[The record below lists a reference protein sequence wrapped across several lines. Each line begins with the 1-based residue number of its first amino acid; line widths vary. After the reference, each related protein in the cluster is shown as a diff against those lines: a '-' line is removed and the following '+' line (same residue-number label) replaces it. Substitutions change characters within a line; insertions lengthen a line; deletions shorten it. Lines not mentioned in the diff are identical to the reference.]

1 MAYTK
6 KPDNFYDRFSANS
19 LMVLEKRYLRR
30 NEKGEVT
37 ETPKQM
43 FRRVAE
49 AVAEGD
55 EQYGGDEAEIAATAE
70 KFFGMM
76 ADLEWLPNSPCL
88 MGAGTEIGQLA
99 ACFVIPVED
108 SMESIFE
115 AIKSAALIHK
125 SGGGTGFDFSQ
136 IRPKDDIVQSTG
148 GIASGPVSFMHVF
161 NAATEVVKQ
170 GSRRRGANMG
180 VLRVDHPDIM
190 EFISC
195 KKQEGS
201 LSNFNI
207 SVGITK
213 AFMDALSKDEDCP
226 LINPRTSA
234 PAGQLR
240 ASEVIQRIAEM
251 AWRNGEPGL
260 IFLDRINEFN
270 PTPALGNVKSVN
282 PCGEQ
287 PLLPMEACVL
297 GSINLS
303 RMVTEGKI
311 DWQKLERITKTA
323 VHFLD
328 NVITINEFPLPE
340 IREATLL
347 TRKIGLGVMG
357 FAEMLIKL
365 GIPYDSPAASG
376 LAAKLMESISYWS
389 KEASCDLAA
398 SRGVFPACHESIYA
412 KGKYVFPLVY
422 IDEIFT
428 RQIEAPYFAWGLL
441 LNRMRSGSDGLRNAT
456 TTTIA
461 PTGSIAL
468 IAGTSHGIEP
478 LFALAYRREHIL
490 DEDSLTIVNPLFE
503 KMAREQ
509 GFYSAGLV
517 REIAEKGNCQ
527 GLSQVPSDIQKVFVT
542 AHDISPEWHIRIQA
556 AFQTHGLD
564 NAASKTINMPHEATV
579 EDIHQ
584 SFLLA
589 YKLGCKGITIYRDR
603 SRIKQVLS
611 KGSSAKAEDEEAAKP
626 QPICPTPRP
635 RPDITRGI
643 TSRVALG
650 CNRKLFIT
658 VNEDEKG
665 LCEVFVQVGKGGG
678 CISSFS
684 EAVGRLISLALRS
697 SIPVREIIDQLRGI
711 RCPHPS
717 WHEGNP
723 FLSCADAVARSLV
736 QYLEETDANL
746 LKNPTVDPQLGLL
759 FECPECEGPM
769 EHQGGCSI
777 CRWCGY
783 SECG

>member
-1 MAYTK
+1 M
-6 KPDNFYDRFSANS
+6 PSDDFNDRFSANS

-30 NEKGEVT
+30 NEKGEIT
-37 ETPKQM
+37 ETPRRM
-43 FRRVAE
+43 FRRVAN

-55 EQYGGDEAEIAATAE
+55 KQYGGEEAEIAATAE

-76 ADLEWLPNSPCL
+76 ADLDFLSNSPTL

-99 ACFVIPVED
+99 ACFVLPIED

-180 VLRVDHPDIM
+180 LLRVDHPDIM

-195 KKQEGS
+195 KEQEGT

-213 AFMDALSKDEDCP
+213 SFMDALSKDKDYP

-234 PAGQLR
+234 PAGRLR
-240 ASEVIQRIAEM
+240 ASEVMRRIAET

-270 PTPALGNVKSVN
+270 PTPALGNIKSVN
-282 PCGEQ
+282 PCGET
-287 PLLPMEACVL
+287 PLLSLESCVL

-303 RMVTEGKI
+303 RMITEGKI
-311 DWQKLERITKTA
+311 DWQKLERVTKTA

-365 GIPYDSPAASG
+365 EIPYNSIRSQRI
-376 LAAKLMESISYWS
+376 AAKVMEAISYWS

-398 SRGVFPACHESIYA
+398 SRGVFPAYHESIYA
-412 KGKYVFPLVY
+412 KGKYMFPLVHL
-422 IDEIFT
+422 DDAFA
-428 RQIEAPYFAWGLL
+428 RQIKAPYLAWGLL
-441 LNRMRSGSDGLRNAT
+441 LNRMRSGNDGLRNAT

-490 DEDSLTIVNPLFE
+490 DEDSLMIVNPLFE
-503 KMAREQ
+503 KVAREK
-509 GFYSAGLV
+509 GFYSADLMQ
-517 REIAEKGNCQ
+517 EIAEKGSCQ
-527 GLSQVPSDIQKVFVT
+527 GLSQVPKDIQKVFVT
-542 AHDISPEWHIRIQA
+542 AHDISPKAHISIQA
-556 AFQTHGLD
+556 AFQRHGLD
-564 NAASKTINMPHEATV
+564 NAASKTINLPHNATIEVVHFAFLEAY
-579 EDIHQ
+579 
-584 SFLLA
+584 S
-589 YKLGCKGITIYRDR
+589 LGCKGITIYRDR

-611 KGSSAKAEDEEAAKP
+611 KGSGAKAGGEEATKL
-626 QPICPTPRP
+626 QPVCPTPRP

-643 TSRVALG
+643 TNRVALG
-650 CNRKLFIT
+650 CNRRLFIT
-658 VNEDEKG
+658 INEDPEG

-684 EAVGRLISLALRS
+684 EAMGRLISLALRS
-697 SIPVREIIDQLRGI
+697 SIPAKEIIDQLRGI

-717 WHEGNP
+717 WHEGLP
-723 FLSCADAVARSLV
+723 FLSCADAVARSLIH
-736 QYLEETDANL
+736 YLGGADV
-746 LKNPTVDPQLGLL
+746 NPSREPIMDSQLGPLL
-759 FECPECEGPM
+759 ECPECGGPM
-769 EHQGGCSI
+769 EHQSRCLV

-783 SECG
+783 SQCG